1 MGKSGKGY
9 AKARELFDRKTQYS
23 LEDAVGLL
31 KQMPTKKFDETVE
44 LAIRLGV
51 DPRHADQQVR
61 GTVALPR
68 GLGKTVR
75 VVVFAKGEAATAA
88 EEAGADFVGA
98 DDLAK
103 KVQGGWTDFDVAVAT
118 PDMMG
123 TVGKLGRVLGPRGL
137 MPNPKSGTVTPT
149 PATAVKEA
157 KAGRVEFRVDKQA
170 NVHVSVGKISF
181 EPEALIENLS
191 AVIDTILR
199 AKPSAA
205 KGQYVRSITISTT
218 MSPGIRLDRSALGA
232 RPG

>member
-1 MGKSGKGY
+1 MGKSSKGY
-9 AKARELFDRKTQYS
+9 AKARELYDRKTQYN
-23 LEDAVGLL
+23 LVDAVGLL

-44 LAIRLGV
+44 LAVRLGV

-75 VVVFAKGEAATAA
+75 VIVFAKGEAATAA

-98 DDLAK
+98 DDLAE

-137 MPNPKSGTVTPT
+137 MPNPKSGTVTAT
-149 PATAVKEA
+149 PATAVEEA

-170 NVHVSVGKISF
+170 NMHVAVGKISF
-181 EPEALIENLS
+181 EPEALLENLT

-199 AKPSAA
+199 ARPSAT
-205 KGQYVRSITISTT
+205 KGQYVRSATISTT
-218 MSPGIRLDRSALGA
+218 MSPGIRLDRSAIGA
-232 RPG
+232 

>member
-1 MGKSGKGY
+1 MGKSSKGY
-9 AKARELFDRKTQYS
+9 AKARELYDRKTQYN
-23 LEDAVGLL
+23 LEDAVGFL

-44 LAIRLGV
+44 LAVRLGV

-75 VVVFAKGEAATAA
+75 VIVFAKGEAATAA
-88 EEAGADFVGA
+88 EEAGADIVGA
-98 DDLAK
+98 DDLAE
-103 KVQGGWTDFDVAVAT
+103 KVQSGWTDFDVAVAT

-149 PATAVKEA
+149 PATAVEEA

-170 NVHVSVGKISF
+170 NMHVAVGKISF
-181 EPEALIENLS
+181 EPEALLENLT

-199 AKPSAA
+199 ARPSAA
-205 KGQYVRSITISTT
+205 KGQYVRSATISTT

-232 RPG
+232 

>member
-1 MGKSGKGY
+1 MGKSSKGY
-9 AKARELFDRKTQYS
+9 AQSRELFDRKTQYG
-23 LEDAVGLL
+23 LEEAVGIL
-31 KQMPTKKFDETVE
+31 KQMPSKKFDQSIE
-44 LAIRLGV
+44 LALRLGV

-75 VVVFAKGEAATAA
+75 VIVFAKGEAATAA
-88 EEAGADFVGA
+88 EEAGADAVGA
-98 DDLAK
+98 EDLAE
-103 KVQGGWTDFDVAVAT
+103 KVSGGWTDFDVAVAT

-149 PATAVKEA
+149 PAVAVEEA

-170 NVHVSVGKISF
+170 NVHVSIGKISF
-181 EPEALIENLS
+181 DADAITENAR
-191 AVIDTILR
+191 AVLDTIAR

-205 KGQYVRSITISTT
+205 KGQYVRSATISTT
-218 MSPGIRLDRSALGA
+218 MSPGIRLDRSAIA
-232 RPG
+232 V

>member
-1 MGKSGKGY
+1 MGKSSKGY
-9 AKARELFDRKTQYS
+9 AKARELYDRKTQYN
-23 LEDAVGLL
+23 LVDAVGLL

-44 LAIRLGV
+44 LAVRLGV

-75 VVVFAKGEAATAA
+75 VIVFAKGEAATAA
-88 EEAGADFVGA
+88 EEAGADFVGT
-98 DDLAK
+98 DDLAER
-103 KVQGGWTDFDVAVAT
+103 VQGGWTDFDVAVAT

-149 PATAVKEA
+149 PATAVEEA

-170 NVHVSVGKISF
+170 NMHIAVGKISF
-181 EPEALIENLS
+181 EPEALLENLT

-199 AKPSAA
+199 ARPSAT
-205 KGQYVRSITISTT
+205 KGQYVRSATISTT
-218 MSPGIRLDRSALGA
+218 MSPGIRLDRSAIGA
-232 RPG
+232 

>member
-1 MGKSGKGY
+1 MGKSSKGY
-9 AKARELFDRKTQYS
+9 AKARELYDRKTQYN
-23 LEDAVGLL
+23 LVDAVGLL

-44 LAIRLGV
+44 LAVRLGV

-75 VVVFAKGEAATAA
+75 VIVFAKGEAATAA
-88 EEAGADFVGA
+88 EEAGADFVGT
-98 DDLAK
+98 DDLAER
-103 KVQGGWTDFDVAVAT
+103 VQGGWTDFDVAVAT

-149 PATAVKEA
+149 PATAVEEA

-170 NVHVSVGKISF
+170 NMHIAVGKISF
-181 EPEALIENLS
+181 EPEALLENLT

-199 AKPSAA
+199 ARPSAT
-205 KGQYVRSITISTT
+205 KGQYVRSATISAT
-218 MSPGIRLDRSALGA
+218 MSPGIRLDRSAIGA
-232 RPG
+232 

>member
-1 MGKSGKGY
+1 MGKSSKGY
-9 AKARELFDRKTQYS
+9 TEARELFDRKTQYG
-23 LEDAVGLL
+23 LDEAVGIL
-31 KQMPTKKFDETVE
+31 KKMPTKKFDESVE
-44 LAIRLGV
+44 LALRLGV

-75 VVVFAKGEAATAA
+75 VIVFAKGEAATAA
-88 EEAGADFVGA
+88 EAAGADAVGA
-98 DDLAK
+98 DDLAD
-103 KVQGGWTDFDVAVAT
+103 KVAGGWTDFDVAVAT

-149 PATAVKEA
+149 PAVAVEEA

-181 EPEALIENLS
+181 DAEAITENAR
-191 AVIDTILR
+191 AVLDTIVR
-199 AKPSAA
+199 AKPSAS
-205 KGQYVRSITISTT
+205 KGQYVRSATISTT
-218 MSPGIRLDRSALGA
+218 MSPGIRLDRSAVGS
-232 RPG
+232 